1 MLDDTLLPPAKRSI
15 SKLKVIS
22 LIVLLP
28 LALLLLYQVY
38 LFLMVCWYSVQNP
51 TASAV
56 MTQTIHEL
64 RSDDPTASITHQ
76 WVAYADISNNLKR
89 AVIASEDSNFTN
101 HEGIEWAA
109 IRRALEYNRA
119 QAEKGSG
126 LRRGGSTI
134 TQQVAKNLFL
144 SNSRSYW
151 RKGQELVLSYM
162 IETVM
167 SKERI
172 LEIYLNIAQWG
183 TTTFGAEAASRHYFR
198 VGANQLTARQ
208 AANLAAMLPNPTYYD
223 THRNTRYLNSRTNTI
238 QQRMRLVQIP

>member
-1 MLDDTLLPPAKRSI
+1 MLDDTAPLPPRRMN
-15 SKLKVIS
+15 KLKVVS

-28 LALLLLYQVY
+28 IALLLLYQVY

-56 MTQTIHEL
+56 MRQTIEEL
-64 RSDDPTASITHQ
+64 RSHDPAAAITHQ

-89 AVIASEDSNFTN
+89 AVIASEDSNFIN
-101 HEGIEWAA
+101 HEGIEWEA
-109 IRRALEYNRA
+109 IRRALAYNRS
-119 QAEKGSG
+119 QAEKGSA

-183 TTTFGAEAASRHYFR
+183 TTTFGAEAAARHYFR
-198 VGANQLTARQ
+198 VGANQLTPRQ
-208 AANLAAMLPNPTYYD
+208 AANLAAMLPNPIYYD